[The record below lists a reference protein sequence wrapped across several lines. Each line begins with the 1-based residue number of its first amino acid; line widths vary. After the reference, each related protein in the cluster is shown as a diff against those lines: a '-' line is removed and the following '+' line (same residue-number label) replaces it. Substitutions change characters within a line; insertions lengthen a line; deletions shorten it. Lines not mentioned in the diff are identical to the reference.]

1 MQWTPDHLQCALIPL
16 RSFVQTEICP
26 IDVVG
31 ANSTEQWVS
40 LACMTR
46 GSIQL
51 GGKWPFTTPQ
61 MTIHY
66 STQSKAYRRKQ
77 SSWNCIACHHS
88 LHPEWAKDLRFAQ
101 TGFGVYWLWI
111 CLLLSAFPLTSFLQ
125 FFFQSIQ
132 YSTAVQCR
140 VEQRDGRPLKS
151 VKSSI
156 NKNITNCKSWKFYDK
171 SFLFPQFP

>member
-26 IDVVG
+26 IDVLG
-31 ANSTEQWVS
+31 AKSTEQWVS

-51 GGKWPFTTPQ
+51 GGKWPFTTSH

-66 STQSKAYRRKQ
+66 SKQSKAYRRKQ
-77 SSWNCIACHHS
+77 SSWDCIACHLS

-101 TGFGVYWLWI
+101 TGFGVWLWI
-111 CLLLSAFPLTSFLQ
+111 CLLLSAFSISFLH
-125 FFFQSIQ
+125 FFQVFFQ
-132 YSTAVQCR
+132 YSSTVQSR
-140 VEQRDGRPLKS
+140 AEGQP
-151 VKSSI
+151 SSSSSSQSSN
-156 NKNITNCKSWKFYDK
+156 NKNITNCK
-171 SFLFPQFP
+171 